1 MSERTSANHARPRRY
16 ASRLLGVVALASLG
30 VAAGVSAAEP
40 NENPVQVVRGEIASV
55 SGCRNGYTL
64 YRRARPASSLAV
76 MIVPGFMRDRDRM
89 RGWADALA
97 DRGFTAV
104 TMDFCQPT
112 AFDGR
117 HAENARDMIAAREAL
132 GLSSIVYAGHSA
144 GGLASLLAAADDPA
158 ARAIVLFDPVDFADL
173 AEPAAASVGVPALVL
188 LGRPGICNLRG
199 NIRPALPRL
208 AHATVIKVDTAT
220 HCDFEWPGNALC
232 RVACDLGG
240 PGREQR
246 TAAEQRI
253 RSLALDFIE
262 SVRAAVDDAPPPR
275 DREVPAAPHPPVG
288 QAMPYNDAGA
298 AMASG
303 ARVSGREVPKAA
315 RW

>member
-1 MSERTSANHARPRRY
+1 MPERTRPNPARPCRGLP
-16 ASRLLGVVALASLG
+16 RLLCAVVLAGLG
-30 VAAGVSAAEP
+30 VAAASRVAAQQEDP
-40 NENPVQVVRGEIASV
+40 GSVVQGEIASV

-64 YRRARPASSLAV
+64 YRPDHPASDLAV

-97 DRGFTAV
+97 RRGHTAV

-144 GGLASLLAAADDPA
+144 GGLASLLAAADDRA
-158 ARAIVLFDPVDFADL
+158 TRAIVLLDPVDFADL
-173 AEPAAASVGVPALVL
+173 AESAADRAAVPALVL
-188 LGRPGICNLRG
+188 LARPGICNLRG
-199 NIRPALPRL
+199 NIRPALPHL
-208 AHATVIKVDTAT
+208 AHATVIKVETAT
-220 HCDFEWPGNALC
+220 HCDFEWPGSALC
-232 RVACDLGG
+232 RAACDLGG

-246 TAAEQRI
+246 SAAEQRI

-262 SVRAAVDDAPPPR
+262 SVRAAVDDAAPT
-275 DREVPAAPHPPVG
+275 DRHEAPTATGLSDPAAP
-288 QAMPYNDAGA
+288 M
-298 AMASG
+298 
-303 ARVSGREVPKAA
+303 AA

>member
-1 MSERTSANHARPRRY
+1 MPRMPELRTSMPEYISAALARYRR
-16 ASRLLGVVALASLG
+16 RPLCLLGLVALAGLV
-30 VAAGVSAAEP
+30 VATAIRAAEP
-40 NENPVQVVRGEIASV
+40 DLSPVQAERGEIASV

-64 YRRARPASSLAV
+64 YRPTRPASDLAV
-76 MIVPGFMRDRDRM
+76 MIVPGFMRDRNRM
-89 RGWADALA
+89 RGWADALSE
-97 DRGFTAV
+97 RGLTAV

-173 AEPAAASVGVPALVL
+173 AEPAAARVSVPALVL

-199 NIRPALPRL
+199 NIRPALPHL
-208 AHATVIKVDTAT
+208 AHATVVKVDAAT

-232 RVACDLGG
+232 RAACDLGG

-253 RSLALDFIE
+253 RSLALEFVD
-262 SVRAAVDDAPPPR
+262 SVRAAVGAAPPSPDNVAPA
-275 DREVPAAPHPPVG
+275 DRTLP
-288 QAMPYNDAGA
+288 
-298 AMASG
+298 
-303 ARVSGREVPKAA
+303 
-315 RW
+315 